1 MSIPAVFPVYRYAN
15 APETMAWLGRAFG
28 FTVQADY
35 RTPDGLVAHAELRR
49 GATVFGISSRTPVTK
64 DNPWSEV
71 RSGVYVRVD
80 DADAAYARARAAG
93 ADVAI
98 ALRDTSYGS
107 REFSLRD
114 HEGRLWSLGTY
125 AMGASAGTPDL
136 FVGLRYDDGR
146 RAMAWLEK
154 ALGFEPGLSVDCGS
168 GRTEHAEEW
177 LADDTVMISGAGP
190 SQGLWNGDRD
200 CIYGWIADPDA
211 HCAQAASAGARIVQQ
226 PADTPYGAR
235 GYYARDPESLLWG
248 FSTYRPKKQQ

>member
-1 MSIPAVFPVYRYAN
+1 VFPVYRYVN
-15 APETMAWLGRAFG
+15 APETMAWLVRAFG

-35 RTPDGLVAHAELRR
+35 RTPDELVAHAELRR

-125 AMGASAGTPDL
+125 AMGPPPARRTSSSVCATTTG
-136 FVGLRYDDGR
+136 GGR
-146 RAMAWLEK
+146 
-154 ALGFEPGLSVDCGS
+154 
-168 GRTEHAEEW
+168 
-177 LADDTVMISGAGP
+177 
-190 SQGLWNGDRD
+190 
-200 CIYGWIADPDA
+200 
-211 HCAQAASAGARIVQQ
+211 
-226 PADTPYGAR
+226 
-235 GYYARDPESLLWG
+235 
-248 FSTYRPKKQQ
+248 